1 MNNEVFLTIVSGTAI
16 YVLGQLIQ
24 GLIIKP
30 YLEYKEVIG
39 RIDNKLKFYA
49 HLIRSKMVSD
59 QRVVEVYLELRQLS
73 CDLESS
79 YKKLLLTSEADK
91 KKVSKAAQSL
101 IFLSNVTG
109 SKSHNFLVKD
119 YEKIDENEQIV
130 RENLNIPKLW

>member
-1 MNNEVFLTIVSGTAI
+1 MNFEIFLTIISGTTI

-30 YLEYKEVIG
+30 YLEYKDVIG
-39 RIDNKLKFYA
+39 KIDNKLKFHA

-59 QRVVEVYLELRQLS
+59 SRVIEVYLDLRQLS

-79 YKKLLLTSEADK
+79 FKKLLITSDDQK
-91 KKVSKAAQSL
+91 MKVSKAAQSL

-109 SKSHNFLVKD
+109 SKSHSFLVKQYD
-119 YEKIDENEQIV
+119 EIDENEQIV

>member
-1 MNNEVFLTIVSGTAI
+1 NFEIFLTIISGTTI

-30 YLEYKEVIG
+30 YLEYKDVIG
-39 RIDNKLKFYA
+39 KIDNKLKFHA

-59 QRVVEVYLELRQLS
+59 SRVIEVYLDLRQLS

-79 YKKLLLTSEADK
+79 FKKLLITSDDQK
-91 KKVSKAAQSL
+91 MKVSKAAQSL

-109 SKSHNFLVKD
+109 SKSHSFLVKQYD
-119 YEKIDENEQIV
+119 EIDENEQIV